1 MEWSGQ
7 AGTKRARSRER
18 VAEFF
23 THVQTPER
31 RAEKIGTGDSS
42 SGPVRVRYAQDS
54 LRCRLCQKA
63 AKVGE
68 VQGGVAQNHE
78 RLGTRKI
85 VRRIELYKSVSERRS
100 WYTEAA

>member
-1 MEWSGQ
+1 VH
-7 AGTKRARSRER
+7 SREC

-31 RAEKIGTGDSS
+31 GAEKIGTGDPSP
-42 SGPVRVRYAQDS
+42 GPVRVRYAQDS

-68 VQGGVAQNHE
+68 VQGGAVQIHE
-78 RLGTRKI
+78 RLGMRKI
-85 VRRIELYKSVSERRS
+85 VF
-100 WYTEAA
+100 